1 MVFRTQLSYLSH
13 IPLTPRFYFF
23 FFFLFSFIL
32 TLISRFFFFFF
43 FLNLLFFI
51 LKNKKLLLL
60 KNHYYSTS
68 LTLLSLP
75 HSTHPTF
82 LLFTF
87 FFFSLSR
94 LLCFYLK
101 RERDFF
107 WEKRKRKW
115 KKKRDLS
122 ISFVPFYLYNLYIL
136 REFRK
141 LVMTSKNVRNIPN
154 LIR

>member
-32 TLISRFFFFFF
+32 TLISRFFFFSF

-82 LLFTF
+82 LLFTLSF
-87 FFFSLSR
+87 FFPLSR
-94 LLCFYLK
+94 LIYFYLK
-101 RERDFF
+101 KERFIFF
-107 WEKRKRKW
+107 FCPF
-115 KKKRDLS
+115 LFS
-122 ISFVPFYLYNLYIL
+122 IKFPVSLL
-136 REFRK
+136 
-141 LVMTSKNVRNIPN
+141 
-154 LIR
+154 